1 MSEKMYKA
9 VNGEVIEMTDEEV
22 AAFNASLPTETEI
35 LAEKWVRIRGNR
47 NAKLSLTDWR
57 AGSDLTLSDEW
68 KTYRQ
73 ALRDV
78 PSQTDPD
85 NINWP
90 TEPS

>member
-1 MSEKMYKA
+1 MYKM
-9 VNGEVIEMTDEEV
+9 VDGVTIKMTDEEI
-22 AAFNASLPTETEI
+22 AAARANDPTDAEI
-35 LAEKWVRIRGNR
+35 LAQKWERIRIER
-47 NAKLSLTDWR
+47 NGKLRITDWR

-78 PSQTDPD
+78 PTQSDPD
-85 NINWP
+85 NITWL

>member
-9 VNGEVIEMTDEEV
+9 VNGVTIEMTAEEI
-22 AAFNASLPTETEI
+22 AEHNANIPTEAEI
-35 LAEKWVRIRGNR
+35 LAEKWVGIRATRNR
-47 NAKLSLTDWR
+47 KIAETDWR
-57 AGSDLTLSDEW
+57 ASSDLTLSDAW

-78 PSQTDPD
+78 PTQSDPD
-85 NINWP
+85 NITWP